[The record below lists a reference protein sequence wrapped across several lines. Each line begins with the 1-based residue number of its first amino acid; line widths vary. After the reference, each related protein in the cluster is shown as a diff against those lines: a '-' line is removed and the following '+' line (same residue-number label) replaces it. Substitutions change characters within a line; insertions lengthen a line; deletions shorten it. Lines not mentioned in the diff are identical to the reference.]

1 VRINLHELLL
11 ENRRE
16 SVVSGES
23 DFSEKFAWKIWKQSS
38 LSRRLM
44 NQGNATIKN
53 WVINKMFKAWTA
65 QRGDLSFSSKTFN
78 QLWKEQNKNN

>member
-1 VRINLHELLL
+1 
-11 ENRRE
+11 
-16 SVVSGES
+16 VVSGES